1 MRLTSATQDV
11 SKCMNRLGSTSCS
24 TRTKFNGDGAIRLR
38 KLARGPHRWGC
49 SRLRVDESTGRSKTP
64 VCEHTINL
72 LSELN
77 YNAKWKS
84 GNFAVVVHNQRAGAT
99 PLHAYQARR
108 RVWQCVVRYGARALG
123 GEVLWSG
130 EREREVRLRAWRCS
144 RGGLSGA
151 KRSGAFRSL
160 TPLSS

>member
-1 MRLTSATQDV
+1 
-11 SKCMNRLGSTSCS
+11 MNRLGSTSCS
-24 TRTKFNGDGAIRLR
+24 TRTKVNGDGAIRLR
-38 KLARGPHRWGC
+38 KLARGPHRWSC
-49 SRLRVDESTGRSKTP
+49 SRLRSDESTGRSKP
-64 VCEHTINL
+64 RVRAHTINL

-84 GNFAVVVHNQRAGAT
+84 GNFAVVVHNQRARAI

-130 EREREVRLRAWRCS
+130 EREREVRLRAWRCN
-144 RGGLSGA
+144 
-151 KRSGAFRSL
+151 RSGD
-160 TPLSS
+160 